1 MRVGRADRAA
11 VQLVRGSSWERMIVR
26 MRAYSI
32 LRLAARTSALVA
44 GLSACNGLLGEGE
57 HRVIGVIDEAGTS
70 IDALVVPDTVRVGVP
85 FTITVSTFGSS
96 CLRPDGVVARASGTV
111 ANVTPYDVTPPS
123 ATGCPADVRA
133 FPRTVTLAFDTPGAA
148 TVQLHGRGY
157 STPMITVEEAV
168 VVAP

>member
-26 MRAYSI
+26 MRPYSS

-44 GLSACNGLLGEGE
+44 GLSACNWLLGEGE
-57 HRVIGVIDEAGTS
+57 HRVIGVIDPAGTAN
-70 IDALVVPDTVRVGVP
+70 DPLVVPATVRAGIP

-96 CLRPDGVVARASGTV
+96 CLRPDGATARVSGTK
-111 ANVTPYDVTPPS
+111 ASITPYDLMPGLP
-123 ATGCPADVRA
+123 CPADIGA
-133 FPRTVTLAFDTPGAA
+133 FPRAVSLVFDTPGAA
-148 TVQLHGRGY
+148 TVQLHGRGF